1 MSEAPVELIVAA
13 FQNEDGAK
21 QALKE
26 LKAAKK
32 EHLIKIDNAAVIRK
46 DEKGKIH
53 IKETKDMGGG
63 KGAAI
68 GGVVGAAIGVL
79 TGGVGLAVVG
89 AGALV
94 GGLAAK
100 LRDGGFKDDRLK
112 KVGEGLTPGSS
123 AIVAVIEHKWVPELE
138 KELEEAGA
146 DVLTEAIS
154 ADIASQLEAGGEVAY
169 SALAEEGSLTTSRV
183 AGNEEQVEMSK
194 TIFTDD
200 ATEHVEAMANEA
212 GIAASRMVETAEG
225 MAVEAVAV
233 TEDSVAYMAGVATDE
248 GVAAVGMVAE
258 VEAEEE
264 APEALEAGD
273 DQEEGDAEK
282 GDAEEA

>member
-1 MSEAPVELIVAA
+1 MAEAPVELIVAA
-13 FQNEDGAK
+13 FQDEDGAK

-46 DEKGKIH
+46 DKKGKLH

-63 KGAAI
+63 KGAVI
-68 GGVVGAAIGVL
+68 GGVVGAAIGVI

-138 KELEEAGA
+138 EAMQEAGA
-146 DVLTEAIS
+146 DVLTETIS
-154 ADIASQLEAGGEVAY
+154 ADIAAQLEDGGQVAY
-169 SALAEEGSLTTSRV
+169 SVLADEDSLTTSRV
-183 AGNEEQVEMSK
+183 AGNEEQVEMSST
-194 TIFTDD
+194 TITED
-200 ATEHVEAMANEA
+200 AVEHVEAVASEA
-212 GIAASRMVETAEG
+212 GIAAQHTIETADG
-225 MAVEAVAV
+225 VAVEAVAV
-233 TEDSVAYMAGVATDE
+233 TEDAVAYMAGVATDE
-248 GVAAVGMVAE
+248 GVDAVAMIAE

-273 DQEEGDAEK
+273 DQEEDK
-282 GDAEEA
+282 TEEA